1 MISTAVIV
9 GLTTLSVGLV
19 LAYLLRL
26 LPTVRL
32 QLVGLAFL
40 AVILPLGAVLVSGW
54 VMFHMGDDV
63 KILAVTA
70 ASALTAVVAALVVA
84 RSIADAVDRVRV
96 ASTELASGS
105 LDARAPTDGP
115 VEVAE

>member
-1 MISTAVIV
+1 MISTALVVALSTLAV
-9 GLTTLSVGLV
+9 GLL
-19 LAYLLRL
+19 LAYALRL

-40 AVILPLGAVLVSGW
+40 AVLLPLGAVLLSGW

-70 ASALTAVVAALVVA
+70 ASALTA
-84 RSIADAVDRVRV
+84 SSRV
-96 ASTELASGS
+96 
-105 LDARAPTDGP
+105 
-115 VEVAE
+115 